1 MKNMNREFTTREK
14 LLILLL
20 CLILVGLAYYQFVD
34 QPVRTALNNAHAERD
49 SLLTELTAVNAK
61 LTVMRR
67 MRDEMED
74 ITAGGTVSE
83 MKSYN
88 NSKPEIA
95 LLNDILRGTP
105 DYTIT
110 FADVTRDND
119 QIRRNFS
126 LTFVSDKY
134 ESIQRIVKQLSESL
148 YRCLIGDVNCNIA
161 ADGETSMD
169 MTATFFETMVGGVPD
184 AGLPEDQ
191 EATKTQLIVESQ
203 NS

>member
-1 MKNMNREFTTREK
+1 MKKLNREFTTREK

-34 QPVRTALNNAHAERD
+34 QPVRTALTNAHAERD
-49 SLLTELTAVNAK
+49 SLNTELTVVNAK
-61 LTVMRR
+61 LVVMRR

-134 ESIQRIVKQLSESL
+134 ESIQRIVKQLSESP
-148 YRCLIGDVNCNIA
+148 YRCLIGDLKISVTRGKTMEEGPINVNA
-161 ADGETSMD
+161 
-169 MTATFFETMVGGVPD
+169 TATFFETMVGGVVD
-184 AGLPEDQ
+184 AGLP
-191 EATKTQLIVESQ
+191 ATSAAA
-203 NS
+203 S

>member
-1 MKNMNREFTTREK
+1 MKKLNREFTSREK

-105 DYTIT
+105 DYTIN

-134 ESIQRIVKQLSESL
+134 ASIQRIIKQLSESP
-148 YRCLIGDVNCNIA
+148 YRCLVGDLKISVTRGKTMAEGPINVN
-161 ADGETSMD
+161 T
-169 MTATFFETMVGGVPD
+169 TATFFETMVGGVVD
-184 AGLPEDQ
+184 AGLPQ
-191 EATKTQLIVESQ
+191 STAAAK
-203 NS
+203 

>member
-1 MKNMNREFTTREK
+1 MKKLNREFTTREK

-49 SLLTELTAVNAK
+49 SLNTELVAVNAK

-105 DYTIT
+105 DYTIS
-110 FADVTRDND
+110 FADVTRDGD
-119 QIRRNFS
+119 QIRRNFTM
-126 LTFVSDKY
+126 TFTADSY
-134 ESIQRIVKQLSESL
+134 ARIQNIVKQLSESP
-148 YRCLIGDVNCNIA
+148 YRCLVGDLKIGVGRNGTMKEGPISVNA
-161 ADGETSMD
+161 
-169 MTATFFETMVGGVPD
+169 TATFFETMVGGVVD
-184 AGLPEDQ
+184 AGLP
-191 EATKTQLIVESQ
+191 ATTAAAK
-203 NS
+203 

>member
-1 MKNMNREFTTREK
+1 MKKLNREFTSREK

-49 SLLTELTAVNAK
+49 SLTTELVAVNAK
-61 LTVMRR
+61 LAVMRR

-74 ITAGGTVSE
+74 ITAGGTISE

-105 DYTIT
+105 DYTIS
-110 FADVTRDND
+110 FADVTRDGD
-119 QIRRNFS
+119 QIRRNFTM
-126 LTFVSDKY
+126 TFTADSY
-134 ESIQRIVKQLSESL
+134 ARIQRIVKQLSESP
-148 YRCLIGDVNCNIA
+148 YRCLVGDLKIGVGRNGTMKEGPISVNA
-161 ADGETSMD
+161 
-169 MTATFFETMVGGVPD
+169 TATFFETMVGGTAD
-184 AGLPEDQ
+184 AGLPESKS
-191 EATKTQLIVESQ
+191 AAK
-203 NS
+203 

>member
-134 ESIQRIVKQLSESL
+134 ESIQRIVKQLSESP
-148 YRCLIGDVNCNIA
+148 YRCLIGDLKISVTRGKTMEEGPINVNA
-161 ADGETSMD
+161 
-169 MTATFFETMVGGVPD
+169 TATFFETMVGGVVD
-184 AGLPEDQ
+184 AGLP
-191 EATKTQLIVESQ
+191 ATSAAA
-203 NS
+203 S

>member
-134 ESIQRIVKQLSESL
+134 ESIQRIVKQLSESP
-148 YRCLIGDVNCNIA
+148 YRCLIGDLKISVTRGKTMEEGPINVNA
-161 ADGETSMD
+161 
-169 MTATFFETMVGGVPD
+169 TATFFETMVGGTVD
-184 AGLPEDQ
+184 AGLPQ
-191 EATKTQLIVESQ
+191 STAAAK
-203 NS
+203 

>member
-1 MKNMNREFTTREK
+1 MKKMNREFTTREK

-134 ESIQRIVKQLSESL
+134 ESIQRIVKQLSESP
-148 YRCLIGDVNCNIA
+148 YRCLIGDLKISVTRGKTMEEGPINVNA
-161 ADGETSMD
+161 
-169 MTATFFETMVGGVPD
+169 TATFFETMVGGVVD
-184 AGLPEDQ
+184 AGLP
-191 EATKTQLIVESQ
+191 ATSAAA
-203 NS
+203 S

>member
-61 LTVMRR
+61 LAVMRR

-134 ESIQRIVKQLSESL
+134 ESIQRIVKQLSESP
-148 YRCLIGDVNCNIA
+148 YRCLIGDLKISVTRGKTMEEGPINVNA
-161 ADGETSMD
+161 
-169 MTATFFETMVGGVPD
+169 TATFFETMVGGVVD
-184 AGLPEDQ
+184 AGLP
-191 EATKTQLIVESQ
+191 ATSAAA
-203 NS
+203 S

>member
-49 SLLTELTAVNAK
+49 SLLTELTTVNAK
-61 LTVMRR
+61 LAVMRR

-134 ESIQRIVKQLSESL
+134 ASIQRIVKQLSESP
-148 YRCLIGDVNCNIA
+148 YRCLIGDLKI
-161 ADGETSMD
+161 
-169 MTATFFETMVGGVPD
+169 
-184 AGLPEDQ
+184 
-191 EATKTQLIVESQ
+191 
-203 NS
+203 

>member
-134 ESIQRIVKQLSESL
+134 ESIQRIVKQLSESP
-148 YRCLIGDVNCNIA
+148 YRCLIGDLKISVTRGKTMAEGPINVNA
-161 ADGETSMD
+161 
-169 MTATFFETMVGGVPD
+169 TATFFETMVGGVVD
-184 AGLPEDQ
+184 AGLP
-191 EATKTQLIVESQ
+191 ATSAAA
-203 NS
+203 S

>member
-49 SLLTELTAVNAK
+49 SLLTELAAVNAK

-134 ESIQRIVKQLSESL
+134 ESIQRIVKQLSESP
-148 YRCLIGDVNCNIA
+148 YRCLIGDLKISVTRGKTMEEGPINVNA
-161 ADGETSMD
+161 
-169 MTATFFETMVGGVPD
+169 TATFFETMVGGVVD
-184 AGLPEDQ
+184 AGLP
-191 EATKTQLIVESQ
+191 ATSAAA
-203 NS
+203 S

>member
-1 MKNMNREFTTREK
+1 M
-14 LLILLL
+14 
-20 CLILVGLAYYQFVD
+20 D

-134 ESIQRIVKQLSESL
+134 ESIQRIVKQLSESP
-148 YRCLIGDVNCNIA
+148 YRCLIGDLKISVTRGKTMEEGPINVNA
-161 ADGETSMD
+161 
-169 MTATFFETMVGGVPD
+169 TATFFETMVGGVVD
-184 AGLPEDQ
+184 AGLP
-191 EATKTQLIVESQ
+191 ATSAAA
-203 NS
+203 S

>member
-1 MKNMNREFTTREK
+1 MKKLNREFTTREK

-134 ESIQRIVKQLSESL
+134 ESIQRIIKQLSESP
-148 YRCLIGDVNCNIA
+148 YRCLVGDLKISVTRGKTMAEGPINVN
-161 ADGETSMD
+161 T
-169 MTATFFETMVGGVPD
+169 TATFFETMVGGVVD
-184 AGLPEDQ
+184 AGLPQ
-191 EATKTQLIVESQ
+191 STAAAK
-203 NS
+203 

>member
-1 MKNMNREFTTREK
+1 MKKLNREFTTREK

-49 SLLTELTAVNAK
+49 SLTTELVAVNAK

-134 ESIQRIVKQLSESL
+134 ASIQRIIKQLSESP
-148 YRCLIGDVNCNIA
+148 YRCLVGDLKISVTRGKTMAEGPINVN
-161 ADGETSMD
+161 T
-169 MTATFFETMVGGVPD
+169 TATFFETMVGGVVD
-184 AGLPEDQ
+184 AGLP
-191 EATKTQLIVESQ
+191 ATSAAA
-203 NS
+203 S

>member
-49 SLLTELTAVNAK
+49 SLTTELVAVNAK
-61 LTVMRR
+61 LAVMRR

-105 DYTIT
+105 DYTIS
-110 FADVTRDND
+110 FADVTRDGD
-119 QIRRNFS
+119 QIRRNFT
-126 LTFVSDKY
+126 LTFTADSY
-134 ESIQRIVKQLSESL
+134 ARIQRIVKQLSESP
-148 YRCLIGDVNCNIA
+148 YRCLVGDLKIGMGRNGTMKEGPISVNA
-161 ADGETSMD
+161 
-169 MTATFFETMVGGVPD
+169 TATFFETMVGGTVD
-184 AGLPEDQ
+184 AGLPQ
-191 EATKTQLIVESQ
+191 STAAAS
-203 NS
+203 

>member
-134 ESIQRIVKQLSESL
+134 ASIQRIVKQLSESP
-148 YRCLIGDVNCNIA
+148 YRCLIGDLKISVTRGKTMAEGPINVNA
-161 ADGETSMD
+161 
-169 MTATFFETMVGGVPD
+169 TATFFETMVGGVVD
-184 AGLPEDQ
+184 AGLP
-191 EATKTQLIVESQ
+191 ATSAAA
-203 NS
+203 S

>member
-1 MKNMNREFTTREK
+1 MKKLNREFTTREK

-105 DYTIT
+105 DYTIN

-134 ESIQRIVKQLSESL
+134 ESIQRIIKQLSESP
-148 YRCLIGDVNCNIA
+148 YRCLVGDLKISVTRGKTMAEGPINVNA
-161 ADGETSMD
+161 
-169 MTATFFETMVGGVPD
+169 TATFFETMVGGVVD
-184 AGLPEDQ
+184 AGLP
-191 EATKTQLIVESQ
+191 ATTAAAK
-203 NS
+203 

>member
-1 MKNMNREFTTREK
+1 MKKLNREFTTREK

-88 NSKPEIA
+88 NSKAEIA

-105 DYTIT
+105 DYTIS
-110 FADVTRDND
+110 FADVTRDGD
-119 QIRRNFS
+119 QIRRNFT
-126 LTFVSDKY
+126 LTFTADSY
-134 ESIQRIVKQLSESL
+134 ARIQRIVKQLSESP
-148 YRCLIGDVNCNIA
+148 YRCLVGDLKIGVGRGGTMKEGPISVNA
-161 ADGETSMD
+161 
-169 MTATFFETMVGGVPD
+169 TATFFETMVGGTVD
-184 AGLPEDQ
+184 AGLPQ
-191 EATKTQLIVESQ
+191 STAAAK
-203 NS
+203 

>member
-134 ESIQRIVKQLSESL
+134 ESIQRIVKQLSESP
-148 YRCLIGDVNCNIA
+148 YRCLVGDLKISVTRGKTMAEGPINVN
-161 ADGETSMD
+161 T
-169 MTATFFETMVGGVPD
+169 TATFFETMVGGVVD
-184 AGLPEDQ
+184 AGLP
-191 EATKTQLIVESQ
+191 ATTAAAK
-203 NS
+203 

>member
-49 SLLTELTAVNAK
+49 SLLTELTTVNAK
-61 LTVMRR
+61 LAVMRR

-134 ESIQRIVKQLSESL
+134 ASIQRIVKQLSESP
-148 YRCLIGDVNCNIA
+148 YRCLIGDLKISVTRGKTMAEGPINVNA
-161 ADGETSMD
+161 
-169 MTATFFETMVGGVPD
+169 TATFFETMVGGVVD
-184 AGLPEDQ
+184 AGLP
-191 EATKTQLIVESQ
+191 ATSAAA
-203 NS
+203 S

>member
-105 DYTIT
+105 DYTIS
-110 FADVTRDND
+110 FADVTRDGD
-119 QIRRNFS
+119 QIRRNFTM
-126 LTFVSDKY
+126 TFTADSY
-134 ESIQRIVKQLSESL
+134 ARIQRIVKQLSESP
-148 YRCLIGDVNCNIA
+148 YRCLIGDLKISVTRGKTMEEGPINVNA
-161 ADGETSMD
+161 
-169 MTATFFETMVGGVPD
+169 TATFFETMVGGVVD
-184 AGLPEDQ
+184 AGLP
-191 EATKTQLIVESQ
+191 ATSAAAK
-203 NS
+203 

>member
-134 ESIQRIVKQLSESL
+134 ASIQRIVKQLSESP
-148 YRCLIGDVNCNIA
+148 YRCLIGDLKISVTRGKTMEEGPINVNA
-161 ADGETSMD
+161 
-169 MTATFFETMVGGVPD
+169 TATFFETMVGGVVD
-184 AGLPEDQ
+184 AGLP
-191 EATKTQLIVESQ
+191 ATSAAA
-203 NS
+203 S

>member
-1 MKNMNREFTTREK
+1 MKKLNREFTSREK

-74 ITAGGTVSE
+74 ITAGGTISE

-105 DYTIT
+105 DYTIS
-110 FADVTRDND
+110 FADVTRDGD
-119 QIRRNFS
+119 QIRRNFT
-126 LTFVSDKY
+126 LTFTADSY
-134 ESIQRIVKQLSESL
+134 ARIQQIIKQLSESP
-148 YRCLIGDVNCNIA
+148 YRCLVGDLKIGVGRNGTMKEGPISVNA
-161 ADGETSMD
+161 
-169 MTATFFETMVGGVPD
+169 TATFFETMVGGVVD
-184 AGLPEDQ
+184 AGLPEST
-191 EATKTQLIVESQ
+191 AAAK
-203 NS
+203 

>member
-61 LTVMRR
+61 LAVMRR

-134 ESIQRIVKQLSESL
+134 ESIQRIVKQLSESP
-148 YRCLIGDVNCNIA
+148 YRCLIGDLKISVTRGKTMAEGPINVNA
-161 ADGETSMD
+161 
-169 MTATFFETMVGGVPD
+169 TATFFETMVGGVVD
-184 AGLPEDQ
+184 AGLP
-191 EATKTQLIVESQ
+191 ATSAAA
-203 NS
+203 S

>member
-1 MKNMNREFTTREK
+1 MKKLNREFTTREK

-49 SLLTELTAVNAK
+49 SLNTELVAVNAK

-134 ESIQRIVKQLSESL
+134 ASIQRIVKQLSESP
-148 YRCLIGDVNCNIA
+148 YRCLIGDLKISVTRGKTMEEGPINVNA
-161 ADGETSMD
+161 
-169 MTATFFETMVGGVPD
+169 TATFFETMVGGVVD
-184 AGLPEDQ
+184 AGLPQ
-191 EATKTQLIVESQ
+191 STAAAK
-203 NS
+203 

>member
-1 MKNMNREFTTREK
+1 MKKMNREFTTREK

-61 LTVMRR
+61 LAVMRR

-134 ESIQRIVKQLSESL
+134 ESIQRIVKQLSESP
-148 YRCLIGDVNCNIA
+148 YRCLIGDLKISVTRGKTMEEGPINVNA
-161 ADGETSMD
+161 
-169 MTATFFETMVGGVPD
+169 TATFFETMVGGVVD
-184 AGLPEDQ
+184 AGLP
-191 EATKTQLIVESQ
+191 ATSAAA
-203 NS
+203 S

>member
-134 ESIQRIVKQLSESL
+134 ASIQRIVKQLSESP
-148 YRCLIGDVNCNIA
+148 YRCLIGDLKISVTRGKTMEEGPINVNA
-161 ADGETSMD
+161 
-169 MTATFFETMVGGVPD
+169 TATFFETMVGGVED
-184 AGLPEDQ
+184 AGLPT
-191 EATKTQLIVESQ
+191 ANVS
-203 NS
+203 

>member
-1 MKNMNREFTTREK
+1 MKKLNREFTSREK

-134 ESIQRIVKQLSESL
+134 ASIQRIIKQLSESP
-148 YRCLIGDVNCNIA
+148 YRCLVGDLKISVTRGKTMAEGPINVN
-161 ADGETSMD
+161 T
-169 MTATFFETMVGGVPD
+169 TATFFETMVGGVVD
-184 AGLPEDQ
+184 AGLPQ
-191 EATKTQLIVESQ
+191 STAAAK
-203 NS
+203 